1 MRQTTLYRHFDI
13 NKKLLYVGISSRPW
27 TRLKEHK
34 ISPWYDKIHN
44 ITLQQYENREKAIKA
59 EREAV
64 IKENPLFNVQRFKT
78 YKEQKRK
85 EKEIIDNSKL
95 KFISNV
101 VHFKMS
107 YSLQEVRQITKLTML
122 DIKEL
127 LRKDHLSY
135 YEIQWRANHK
145 IKKVPGWAVIDLIEH
160 LTYGRDK

>member
-44 ITLQQYENREKAIKA
+44 ITLQQYEDREKA
-59 EREAV
+59 
-64 IKENPLFNVQRFKT
+64 
-78 YKEQKRK
+78 
-85 EKEIIDNSKL
+85 
-95 KFISNV
+95 
-101 VHFKMS
+101 
-107 YSLQEVRQITKLTML
+107 LQEVRQITKLTML